1 MSKSD
6 DAMLTPSAAEPRTL
20 DRRDFLTKLAAGAVL
35 APLAKAGVVASGM
48 PDPQLRAPSNLRV
61 VSTGTLTSSNL
72 RYLGAMRVPAENV
85 DMSFTYGTLT
95 GRKVGSDVRLLMT
108 GNTVKGDDL
117 YEFADTGEYS
127 AEYAQAPRMSLVK
140 YWGNIYGN
148 ARRTWRADG
157 TEKVGYPRYPGGI
170 YWNEGTQLLYWVY
183 YDTYNV
189 TGDPDWCLGATRLDE
204 RGAAAFGPWRPSGED
219 KKGPWRCLQVS
230 QHPSGALL
238 CGSGIM
244 SGNARSPWGPDVWAG
259 QFPTSS
265 TPAGFTAPDLPI
277 TKYLTYYPMVG
288 AVNPDGSFTGPVKSC
303 RRPGTYIFESI
314 KGNPTLTEIDPVKN
328 GGIGSWTQL
337 DSISSMCWINLQDKQ
352 GVLFFG
358 RLAGGHVWYRNA
370 AQGNNLCTHG
380 VSSPVDIT
388 GPVATASYPSIL
400 FYDPAALEAV
410 HAGRKIDYT
419 VDPVEVVNAESMFGL
434 RSAPLNVVG
443 PTKAL
448 GGSYFDPA
456 RRRLYV
462 AAAQCDDS
470 IGGLLNPLV
479 HVFQIAV

>member
-1 MSKSD
+1 VG
-6 DAMLTPSAAEPRTL
+6 
-20 DRRDFLTKLAAGAVL
+20 GAI
-35 APLAKAGVVASGM
+35 
-48 PDPQLRAPSNLRV
+48 SNL
-61 VSTGTLTSSNL
+61 
-72 RYLGAMRVPAENV
+72 
-85 DMSFTYGTLT
+85 
-95 GRKVGSDVRLLMT
+95 
-108 GNTVKGDDL
+108 
-117 YEFADTGEYS
+117 
-127 AEYAQAPRMSLVK
+127 
-140 YWGNIYGN
+140 
-148 ARRTWRADG
+148 
-157 TEKVGYPRYPGGI
+157 
-170 YWNEGTQLLYWVY
+170 
-183 YDTYNV
+183 
-189 TGDPDWCLGATRLDE
+189 LD
-204 RGAAAFGPWRPSGED
+204 A
-219 KKGPWRCLQVS
+219 
-230 QHPSGALL
+230 
-238 CGSGIM
+238 
-244 SGNARSPWGPDVWAG
+244 
-259 QFPTSS
+259 
-265 TPAGFTAPDLPI
+265 AGFTAPDLPI

-337 DSISSMCWINLQDKQ
+337 DSISSMCLDQSSRQ
-352 GVLFFG
+352 TRRVVLWPIG
-358 RLAGGHVWYRNA
+358 WRSCVVQKR

-462 AAAQCDDS
+462 AAAS
-470 IGGLLNPLV
+470 
-479 HVFQIAV
+479 AMTR